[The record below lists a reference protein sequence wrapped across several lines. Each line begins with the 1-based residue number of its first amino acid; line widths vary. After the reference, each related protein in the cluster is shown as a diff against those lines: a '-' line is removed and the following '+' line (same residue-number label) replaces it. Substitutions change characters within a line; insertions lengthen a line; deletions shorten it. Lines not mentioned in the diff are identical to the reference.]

1 MPSIEVSV
9 GEIVDKITILKIKC
23 KHISDN
29 IKLKYIKEE
38 LNVLLNSLETEKIVV
53 DENLMQELQS
63 VNEQLW
69 HTEDVI
75 RSLENQ
81 KIFNDQFITHARLDA
96 KLNDERFLIKNKINS
111 YAESTIKEQKSYEG
125 LYTAN

>member
-53 DENLMQELQS
+53 DEN
-63 VNEQLW
+63 
-69 HTEDVI
+69 
-75 RSLENQ
+75 
-81 KIFNDQFITHARLDA
+81 
-96 KLNDERFLIKNKINS
+96 
-111 YAESTIKEQKSYEG
+111 Y
-125 LYTAN
+125 